1 MQDNSNFCKQ
11 PPYPCHNAK
20 NCSDLLELFSYIK
33 SLSFEQ
39 KPSKLNQD
47 TIVKIEPTDDESIN
61 IKIMGLTGT
70 NLKFKIKKTSC
81 FDKLMVKYSDIVGI
95 PKETIRFRFDGIA
108 LSPNLTPLELS
119 MQDGDIIET
128 YLQQIGG
135 GKDEPT
141 KETSEST
148 TSTEETTNQEPSEPL
163 GWRENGPSTSWGIN
177 FNNIDNELNSLNRRT
192 KRMSMSKL
200 VSSNCRCGQQASSL
214 RKNSLEKRY
223 SWLFNKEPMILIRAP
238 TKIIPSHPFPYTRDL
253 IENKMLTIAIE
264 GNIGAGKTTLMEH
277 LRKMAVVLTIREPI
291 KKWCDIANFNLFEHM
306 NQRPKKWAFA
316 FQVNIITT
324 MMNNHLHPTKPK
336 IIERSV
342 HSARNVFTKLQQI
355 RNTIPPPQA
364 KILEDLYTL
373 MTNHLNTNV
382 DITIYIRTD
391 PEIVAERIKKR
402 ARYEERD
409 MKLDYLKLVN
419 ELYDRWLLHQKD
431 NKKIIVINGNLS
443 TDEMIQELES
453 KIGIKNRKNEI
464 IKDTNELPDKS

>member
-1 MQDNSNFCKQ
+1 
-11 PPYPCHNAK
+11 
-20 NCSDLLELFSYIK
+20 
-33 SLSFEQ
+33 
-39 KPSKLNQD
+39 
-47 TIVKIEPTDDESIN
+47 
-61 IKIMGLTGT
+61 
-70 NLKFKIKKTSC
+70 
-81 FDKLMVKYSDIVGI
+81 
-95 PKETIRFRFDGIA
+95 
-108 LSPNLTPLELS
+108 
-119 MQDGDIIET
+119 
-128 YLQQIGG
+128 
-135 GKDEPT
+135 
-141 KETSEST
+141 
-148 TSTEETTNQEPSEPL
+148 
-163 GWRENGPSTSWGIN
+163 
-177 FNNIDNELNSLNRRT
+177 
-192 KRMSMSKL
+192 
-200 VSSNCRCGQQASSL
+200 
-214 RKNSLEKRY
+214 
-223 SWLFNKEPMILIRAP
+223 
-238 TKIIPSHPFPYTRDL
+238 
-253 IENKMLTIAIE
+253 
-264 GNIGAGKTTLMEH
+264 
-277 LRKMAVVLTIREPI
+277 
-291 KKWCDIANFNLFEHM
+291 
-306 NQRPKKWAFA
+306 
-316 FQVNIITT
+316 